1 MNTPSSNHRESYK
14 ILRLIGALIV
24 AIGAM
29 ELLNAMVGTEAS
41 TGDRPDAQSQRVEF
55 PVPAQP
61 ARQIGS

>member
-14 ILRLIGALIV
+14 ILRLIGALLV

-29 ELLNAMVGTEAS
+29 ELLNAAIGPEAS

-61 ARQIGS
+61 ARQFGS